1 MALLKPIFSLN
12 IQTAKEQPAGRLG
25 TTAERSDATLSKSKK
40 PQGEIGKQQVL
51 ATAGDT
57 VPIVFCKRANGVGG
71 AWVQPSMIK
80 TGTNDFAGSFLYA
93 ITQGEM
99 VSSPQRYLAWTGNEN
114 IGSKPGAIILTHYY
128 LSAAAMAAS
137 KNTCP
142 ITSGNIFCD
151 LNTYSYIQEVFG
163 SGSFTDR
170 LPSWDTLYNF
180 YNIITRGTGDTSNS
194 VVQVAETDVI
204 FINQSDGTDFTS
216 AYWAAIGI
224 TPSPTAYVYWNGV
237 YSGGVLTGGNTVGT
251 IIRVPASG
259 YASPNPTLFTSVG
272 ANGPYAVIYEN
283 ATINNQVNPSNPA
296 STGTLEG
303 VQIEDHLSTY
313 ANPASPD
320 ASANFTSFADITFL
334 EIDGNIFDAPSSGSY
349 PTTTRQLCIF
359 YDNGCKVDLYSAG
372 LSGGVYTQGASN
384 QFVDLAM
391 HLFKTIKRV
400 DGAATDDLAAPID
413 NSNLEDIASY
423 CTSNGT
429 FCNGVIDQS
438 LNVIDFISSVAPF
451 FLLSFVSTNGRYS
464 FQPLL
469 PKNGSH
475 EIDVTPL
482 TPSATFDESNIL
494 PGTFSK
500 EYTAAEDRR
509 AVNISLVWREV
520 DPLTIGIQRTNIVRY
535 PATGNDAPSIQY
547 DMTDI
552 CTSLDHAI
560 LFGKYELAKRKYSTH
575 SISFATPLLTTSLIP
590 TQIIKV
596 QRQRISSKGDNRT
609 EIDWYQITNIKHGSD
624 GISTVSAM
632 HFPVDGSDIAEIS
645 NEVVNGTF
653 EVI

>member
-1 MALLKPIFSLN
+1 MAMNMSS
-12 IQTAKEQPAGRLG
+12 AREQPAGRLG
-25 TTAERSDATLSKSKK
+25 TTAERSDSTPTKSKK

-57 VPIVFCKRANGVGG
+57 VPIVFCKRAGGVGG
-71 AWVQPSMIK
+71 AWVQPSMVK
-80 TGTNDFAGSFLYA
+80 TATNNFDGSFLYA

-114 IGSKPGAIILTHYY
+114 IGSKPGTITLTHYY
-128 LSAAAMAAS
+128 SSAATMAAS
-137 KNTCP
+137 KNSCP

-151 LNTYSYIQEVFG
+151 LNTYSYLQEVFG

-170 LPSWDTLYNF
+170 LPSWDTLYNY

-194 VVQVAETDVI
+194 VVQIAETDI
-204 FINQSDGTDFTS
+204 TFINQDDGTDFTS
-216 AYWAAIGI
+216 AYWAALGI
-224 TPSPTAYVYWNGV
+224 TPSPTAFVYWNGI
-237 YSGGVLTGGNTVGT
+237 YSGGSVTGGNTVGT
-251 IIRVPASG
+251 IERIPSSG
-259 YASPNPTLFTSVG
+259 YTAPNANYFTDLG
-272 ANGPYAVIYEN
+272 ANGPYSVIYQN
-283 ATINNQVNPSNPA
+283 ATINNQINPSNPA

-303 VQIEDHLSTY
+303 IQIEDHLSTY
-313 ANPASPD
+313 ADPASPS

-349 PTTTRQLCIF
+349 PTTTRQLCIY

-391 HLFKTIKRV
+391 HLFKIIKRV
-400 DGAATDDLAAPID
+400 DGASTDDLAAPID
-413 NSNLEDIASY
+413 TSNLQDIASY
-423 CTSNGT
+423 CTNNAT
-429 FCNGVIDQS
+429 FCNGVVDQS

-475 EIDVTPL
+475 QIDVTAL
-482 TPSATFDESNIL
+482 TPAATFTEDNIL
-494 PGTFSK
+494 PGSFTK
-500 EYTAAEDRR
+500 EYAPAEDRR
-509 AVNISLVWREV
+509 AINISLVWREV
-520 DPLTIGIQRTNIVRY
+520 EPLNIGIQRTNIVRY
-535 PATGNDAPSIQY
+535 PATGNDAPSVQY
-547 DMTDI
+547 DMTDV
-552 CTSLDHAI
+552 CASQAHAI

-575 SISFATPLLTTSLIP
+575 SISFATPLLTTALIP
-590 TQIIKV
+590 TQIIRV
-596 QRQRISSKGDNRT
+596 TRQRISSKGDNRT
-609 EIDWYQITNIKHGSD
+609 ETDWYQVTNVKHESD
-624 GISTVSAM
+624 GTSTISAM
-632 HFPVDGSDIAEIS
+632 HFPVDGSNIARIS
-645 NEVVNGTF
+645 DEVVNGTF